1 MNTNREHLCDV
12 LVIGSGAAGLSLALR
27 VAERAKVIVLSKG
40 PLSEGATYYAQGGIA
55 AVFDEADSI
64 ESHVNDTNIAGA
76 GLCEQDT
83 VQFIAENA
91 KECVQWLI
99 DGGVPFDQVETAKD
113 EAPRYHLTREG
124 GHSHRRILHAADA
137 TGMAMQ
143 TTLQDNVLSHPNI
156 EIFERYNALDLIT
169 EDKVGGRKDKVVGL
183 ISGTETKNTLKPCA
197 LSSWSSRQAVPLRS
211 TNTPQ
216 TLTYHR
222 VMVSRWHGVQA
233 AALRT

>member
-76 GLCEQDT
+76 GLCEEDT

-99 DGGVPFDQVETAKD
+99 DGGVPFDQVETEKD

-143 TTLQDNVLSHPNI
+143 TTLQDNVQNHPNI

-169 EDKVGGRKDKVVGL
+169 EDKVGGSKDKVVGA
-183 ISGTETKNTLKPCA
+183 IFGTATKSTLKRCA
-197 LSSWSSRQAVPLRS
+197 LSLSCWQRAARQKCTS
-211 TNTPQ
+211 TPQ
-216 TLTYHR
+216 TQMSLLAT
-222 VMVSRWHGVQA
+222 VLQWHGAQA
-233 AALRT
+233 AALPT